1 MALAGLTGRLARLE
15 ARLDDAA
22 IRSMARQAV
31 GEART
36 GGAALPVA
44 DCEAELRRFLRLV
57 TVRVGP
63 RPDARALAALIAE
76 EYGASGAEVYAD
88 IKANRATR
96 ERGRTR

>member
-36 GGAALPVA
+36 GGVVLPVA
-44 DCEAELRRFLRLV
+44 DCEAELRGTFRQMVARL
-57 TVRVGP
+57 GP
-63 RPDARALAALIAE
+63 DPAPRAIAAFIAE
-76 EYGASGAEVYAD
+76 RYGADVARVYAD
-88 IKANRATR
+88 LKAARATGKR
-96 ERGRTR
+96 RGT